1 MKNLL
6 LFVFVFYNVLA
17 AFAQSRIEYQGVSI
31 QSGDMFFVVN
41 QRMGLS
47 GAINRVT
54 QQNEAAAFDHVG
66 MLEVDGGTIYALHAS
81 AFRGSIREPLD
92 SLLKKDYTD
101 KTSFVIYR
109 VHDTLQYS
117 VPEAINRAKNMLG
130 KPYNLSYV
138 VNDSSYYCSDFVE
151 QSYRHVNLFE
161 LEPMTFINPD
171 TGLPDTYWVR
181 FYERLGM
188 EVPEGKLGCNP
199 NGLAAHEGLHR
210 VGTFTGKRNN

>member
-1 MKNLL
+1 MRNLL
-6 LFVFVFYNVLA
+6 LLVFVFYNVLFG
-17 AFAQSRIEYQGVSI
+17 FAQQSMEYQGVSI
-31 QSGDMFFVVN
+31 RSGDMFFVVN

-54 QQNEAAAFDHVG
+54 QQSEEAAFDHVG
-66 MLEVDGGTIYALHAS
+66 MLEVAGDTVYALHAS

-109 VHDTLQYS
+109 VNDTLQNS
-117 VPEAINRAKNMLG
+117 TSEAINRAKEMLG

-138 VNDSSYYCSDFVE
+138 VNDTSYYCSDFVE
-151 QSYRHVNLFE
+151 QAYRHINLFK

-171 TGLPDTYWVR
+171 TGQPDAYWAR

-199 NGLAAHEGLHR
+199 NGLAANPRLER
-210 VGTFTGKRNN
+210 VGVFVGKKFK